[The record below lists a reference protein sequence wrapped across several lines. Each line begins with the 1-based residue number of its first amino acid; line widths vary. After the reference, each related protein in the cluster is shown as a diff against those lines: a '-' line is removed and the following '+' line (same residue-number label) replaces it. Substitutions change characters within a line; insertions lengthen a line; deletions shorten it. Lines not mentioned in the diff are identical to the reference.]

1 MHCQN
6 EVITAGETRW
16 YKNNKTMK
24 KNTMLLSIFAAMFFV
39 STGNAMA
46 ESHLFTKDVKIVKR
60 DAKKVE
66 VRVNQPNVGILDVEL
81 RDKEGVLIYEGEIKG
96 GENVATQFNLNALP
110 SGEYTLNCFNNNFWS
125 SQQLSIS
132 NGNIEINENS
142 YKESLAPKVEMIAIN
157 RFEVSTVVK
166 NVADME
172 VIIADRAG
180 EVVYKGYLSTASRFN
195 LGHLPSG
202 EYSFEFVVADK
213 SFKQFVNVK

>member
-1 MHCQN
+1 
-6 EVITAGETRW
+6 
-16 YKNNKTMK
+16 
-24 KNTMLLSIFAAMFFV
+24 MFFV

>member
-1 MHCQN
+1 
-6 EVITAGETRW
+6 
-16 YKNNKTMK
+16 MK

-142 YKESLAPKVEMIAIN
+142 YKESL
-157 RFEVSTVVK
+157 
-166 NVADME
+166 
-172 VIIADRAG
+172 
-180 EVVYKGYLSTASRFN
+180 L
-195 LGHLPSG
+195 
-202 EYSFEFVVADK
+202 
-213 SFKQFVNVK
+213 